1 MAVRN
6 VTLEMKAAKEAL
18 STQEASLQEAQLKLG
33 HLEETLVTK
42 RSAEQMVEWKAGV
55 AKEKALWRLRKAQ
68 QQLSAST
75 KVPLTDH
82 EMAQSQRGVK
92 VLRERIFWQSLR
104 KPTQW
109 RLRTTKVFEHE
120 LEKKSSQID
129 ESHIIYEQIRMAKED
144 VALTAAQMVRAEDEA
159 KKEKDR
165 LAVEVAQLEEDVC
178 HQHQSVQTQED
189 LVTRASSKLREL
201 REELTLHG
209 DDAVLAK
216 ILRRA
221 TLPEGPRPRRA
232 MQLAKQMKM
241 DWCCITASAEGKAT
255 SLSLAEFMDTPEC
268 GKVKELAETYGP
280 RSDFEFVFWFPSN
293 EIQAGRY
300 LRLSAQLW
308 PKLNS
313 PLYKNHPTQLNFF
326 ELLRASLG
334 DSQFSD
340 VWLVPEAPHFH
351 QKALG
356 LDRMT
361 DFVAPKAVASHL
373 RPYQLAGFRWMACLC
388 KNGLGAVL
396 ADDMGL
402 GKTLQCISVLL
413 YLKEQK
419 LLTNEENQ
427 KCPALVVV
435 PPGLLQNWQREF
447 RRWAPTLSFYVYHGP
462 KRSLPPNKG
471 RDYDLLLSTYEVVR
485 NDREKFADAQTICFS
500 GMVIDEAQKIK
511 NHGALVSRA
520 MKEVGNAIGHTR
532 IALSGTPIEN
542 KVDELH
548 SIFDFVNYGYLGT
561 QENFAMTFSRIIEK
575 GGDSQK
581 KKESLELL
589 KRLTT
594 PFQMRRL
601 KTDPNIL
608 PDLPDKIDISST
620 TNLTKEQEKLYL
632 AIQEDF
638 RSTMTLSRETAGTN
652 HAFQRR
658 GHIFA
663 MLEQVRRV
671 CSHPLCLERDQ
682 YPQSCKN
689 MVVQQRVESSG
700 KTSRLVELLEEI
712 LPAKEKAVV
721 FCTRKAII
729 SVLKKLICHRFNFS
743 DDTNVLVFTG
753 DLSLQER
760 AGVEN
765 RFQTDP
771 RCQVLLIT
779 LQCGGIGLN
788 LTAANHVIH
797 FDRCYNPAKEA
808 QATDRCHR
816 LGQKRSVCVH
826 RLITEGTYEEQLEK
840 IMARKQDLSS
850 LTVTRAEDWIA
861 DYDDEALFDLFML
874 RTGSARRH
882 NAPLQTPPRAPAIV
896 QGHATMSAPKRLAP
910 TTTTGPTG
918 PTSPAKK
925 PRGK

>member
-6 VTLEMKAAKEAL
+6 VTLEMKAAKDAL
-18 STQEASLQEAQLKLG
+18 STEEATLQVAQQKLG
-33 HLEETLVTK
+33 HLEQMLPTNQFAL
-42 RSAEQMVEWKAGV
+42 AMVEWEAGA
-55 AKEKALWRLRKAQ
+55 AKEKALWRLQKAQ

-75 KVPLTDH
+75 TAPLTDP
-82 EMAQSQRGVK
+82 EMAQSQRAVK
-92 VLRERIFWQSLR
+92 VLQDRILRQSLR

-120 LEKKSSQID
+120 LAKKSNQID
-129 ESHIIYEQIRMAKED
+129 ESRIIYEQTRMAKED
-144 VALTAAQMVRAEDEA
+144 VALTAAQMVRAEEDA
-159 KKEKDR
+159 KKEKER
-165 LAVEVAQLEEDVC
+165 LVAKVAQLEEDIGN
-178 HQHQSVQTQED
+178 QQQSVQKQED
-189 LVTRASSKLREL
+189 VVARATSKVQQL

-209 DDAVLAK
+209 EAAMLAK

-221 TLPEGPRPRRA
+221 TLPDGPRPRRA

-241 DWCCITASAEGKAT
+241 DWCCITASADGKAT
-255 SLSLAEFMDTPEC
+255 SVSIAEFMDTPEC
-268 GKVKELAETYGP
+268 GKVKELAEAYGA
-280 RSDFEFVFWFPSN
+280 RNDFEFVFWFPSN

-313 PLYKNHPTQLNFF
+313 PLYKNPPTQLNFF

-334 DSQFSD
+334 DSQFHD

-361 DFVAPKAVASHL
+361 DFVPPQAVAPQL

-447 RRWAPTLSFYVYHGP
+447 QRWAPTLSFYVYHGP
-462 KRSLPPNKG
+462 KRSLPLNKG
-471 RDYDLLLSTYEVVR
+471 RDYDLLLTTYEMVR

-511 NHGALVSRA
+511 NHGALVSKA
-520 MKEVGNAIGHTR
+520 VKEVGNAIGHTR

-548 SIFDFVNYGYLGT
+548 SIFDFVNYGYLGD
-561 QENFAMTFSRIIEK
+561 QENFARTFSRIIEK
-575 GGDSQK
+575 GRDPQK
-581 KKESLELL
+581 KNESLQLL

-620 TNLTKEQEKLYL
+620 TNLTKEQEKLYV

-638 RSTMTLSRETAGTN
+638 RSTMTQSRETAGTN

-671 CSHPLCLERDQ
+671 CSHPLCLDKEK

-689 MVVQQRVESSG
+689 MAVQQRVESSG

-721 FCTRKAII
+721 FATRKDII
-729 SVLKKLICHRFNFS
+729 SVLEKLIRDRFKF
-743 DDTNVLVFTG
+743 TNVLIFTG
-753 DLSLQER
+753 DLSFQER
-760 AGVEN
+760 SRVEN

-771 RCQVLLIT
+771 TCQVLLIT

-874 RTGSARRH
+874 RTGSARRQ
-882 NAPLQTPPRAPAIV
+882 NAPLQTPPRAPAIAA
-896 QGHATMSAPKRLAP
+896 HATMSAPKRLAP
-910 TTTTGPTG
+910 TTT
-918 PTSPAKK
+918 SPAKK